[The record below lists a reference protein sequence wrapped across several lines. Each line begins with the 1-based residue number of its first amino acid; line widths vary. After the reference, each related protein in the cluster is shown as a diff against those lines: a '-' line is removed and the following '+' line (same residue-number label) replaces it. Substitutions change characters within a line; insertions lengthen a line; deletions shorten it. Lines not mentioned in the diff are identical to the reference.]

1 MTQKNTI
8 KTCFIDTSAFT
19 KLYLDE
25 NGSKE
30 LLAFLGSSRIIKFT
44 MYYCIG
50 EFLGI
55 IKAKLKRG
63 EICNDK
69 YLSISDNLM
78 ADLRNNQYQFE
89 QSDIT
94 NFDIFNKV
102 ELLCKNHN
110 NFDVVDSL
118 QLITL
123 KEGFLSALWDG
134 KSKDSKPLFITA
146 DSELAKAA
154 RKEGLNVCEC
164 GKDKY
169 PTILMF

>member
-1 MTQKNTI
+1 
-8 KTCFIDTSAFT
+8 
-19 KLYLDE
+19 
-25 NGSKE
+25 
-30 LLAFLGSSRIIKFT
+30 

-50 EFLGI
+50 EFFGI
-55 IKAKLKRG
+55 IKAKLKRR
-63 EICNDK
+63 EICNDN

-102 ELLCKNHN
+102 ELLCTNHN

-123 KEGFLSALWDG
+123 KEGFLSVLWDG
-134 KSKDSKPLFITA
+134 KSNDTKPLFITA

-154 RKEGLNVCEC
+154 RNEGLNVCEC

-169 PTILMF
+169 PTY